1 MAGDSPALPFIIL
14 EISKFDY
21 LTIAQ
26 FAHQKFSSLTPSV
39 FKISSGYTFFIFL
52 SYLKCF
58 KIKYL

>member
-1 MAGDSPALPFIIL
+1 MVGDSPALPFIIL

-39 FKISSGYTFFIFL
+39 FKISSGYTFSIFL
-52 SYLKCF
+52 SLSQMF
-58 KIKYL
+58 